1 MEHSTVLLV
10 LVFFLSLVDCTSSV
24 TFLPFLAHF
33 KPSYMA
39 AFYIGEGMSGLIPTA
54 IAFIQGSGEYT
65 CVNTTTNSSDTNWTI
80 EYSIQPQYEELLFPV
95 RDFFLALFVM
105 LLMSVV
111 AYSLLRF
118 SKFAEK
124 ERVSDSDSTQY
135 LPASTTSPDDINSS
149 ITTEGSKSPIVKGDN
164 SKLQLTNHKAMSNTR
179 FFVFLCIMALVCG
192 FSNGVLPSV
201 QIYSLLP
208 YGHIYY
214 R

>member
-1 MEHSTVLLV
+1 M
-10 LVFFLSLVDCTSSV
+10 
-24 TFLPFLAHF
+24 
-33 KPSYMA
+33 
-39 AFYIGEGMSGLIPTA
+39 
-54 IAFIQGSGEYT
+54 
-65 CVNTTTNSSDTNWTI
+65 
-80 EYSIQPQYEELLFPV
+80 
-95 RDFFLALFVM
+95 
-105 LLMSVV
+105 
-111 AYSLLRF
+111 
-118 SKFAEK
+118 
-124 ERVSDSDSTQY
+124 SDSDSTQY
-135 LPASTTSPDDINSS
+135 LPARTTSPDDTNSS